1 MTEKR
6 KNVIEAQKKSLEM
19 RHKREMEALKKRQ
32 VSEMTALEQRAER
45 ATSLKE
51 KFGSQPKVIH

>member
-1 MTEKR
+1 MVDKS
-6 KNVIEAQKKSLEM
+6 KNLFEAQKKSLEM
-19 RHKREMEALKKRQ
+19 RHRREMEALKKRQ
-32 VSEMTALEQRAER
+32 VSEMMALKQRAER